1 MIYADIVKRATWR
14 DLATAYRLA
23 KRYSPALAAAI
34 LAESHRR
41 IFANGL
47 KAAAFSPTA

>member
-1 MIYADIVKRATWR
+1 MTATILARATWR
-14 DLATAYRLA
+14 DLASAYRLA
-23 KRYSPALAAAI
+23 KRYSPALAAMI

-47 KAAAFSPTA
+47 KAATLGA